1 MIEATQVLPIWSLWW
16 VWMAAALLL
25 AIAEVVLPGFLAL
38 GFAVGA
44 AAVGFF
50 LIFAPT
56 ALGLPVLLALC
67 AILALVTWLVLRR
80 FFRLENGQVRR
91 VRGDIN
97 RD

>member
-1 MIEATQVLPIWSLWW
+1 MIEATQVIPLWSLWW

-38 GFAVGA
+38 GFAIA
-44 AAVGFF
+44 AAIIGFF

-56 ALGLPVLLALC
+56 ALGLPALLAIC
-67 AILALVTWLVLRR
+67 AILALITWLILRR

-97 RD
+97 KN